1 MYIPVR
7 AAIKSGNVKHLL
19 TLSIF
24 DRRLMCHVELPF
36 VDTIQPHTNKF
47 LTGVKKKATGD

>member
-7 AAIKSGNVKHLL
+7 AAIKSDNLKHLL

-24 DRRLMCHVELPF
+24 DRRFMFHVEFPF
-36 VDTIQPHTNKF
+36 VDTIQSQTNKF